1 MDEDARPM
9 EETESLGQRIRRI
22 RTDRG
27 MSLAKVVRDD
37 FSRAFLNQVEMGKA
51 RPSIRLLRVI
61 AERLGTEV
69 EYLLEG
75 HEAGVERELALEKG
89 RVLLLQGEP
98 RRALLALK
106 PALNSYDWPLG
117 SDARVCQAQALIS
130 LGRKE
135 QAAQILAHERQEIEL
150 HNDRHRIERL
160 NTVERGQEF
169 RYQGDAV
176 KAHLQLADR
185 AQRTGQNHDELEH
198 YRAARVLLE
207 VTPPHPSGGGGEAVG
222 GATAPTQT

>member
-1 MDEDARPM
+1 MDEFAGRV
-9 EETESLGQRIRRI
+9 EETESLGRRIRRI

-89 RVLLLQGEP
+89 RVLLLKGEL
-98 RRALLALK
+98 RGALLDMK
-106 PALNSYDWPLG
+106 PALNS
-117 SDARVCQAQALIS
+117 
-130 LGRKE
+130 
-135 QAAQILAHERQEIEL
+135 
-150 HNDRHRIERL
+150 
-160 NTVERGQEF
+160 
-169 RYQGDAV
+169 
-176 KAHLQLADR
+176 
-185 AQRTGQNHDELEH
+185 
-198 YRAARVLLE
+198 
-207 VTPPHPSGGGGEAVG
+207 
-222 GATAPTQT
+222 